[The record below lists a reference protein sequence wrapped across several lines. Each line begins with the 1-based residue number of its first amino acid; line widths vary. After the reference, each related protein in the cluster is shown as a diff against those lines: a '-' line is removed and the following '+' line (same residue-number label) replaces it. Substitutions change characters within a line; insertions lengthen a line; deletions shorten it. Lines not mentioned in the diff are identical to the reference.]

1 MSGGYLSIN
10 YQHHTKRTLHHYLME
25 VNLAQAKC
33 CKRYKQNAVIGDL
46 HRSKRIFRNI
56 EMEIKVIKCKSQNTD
71 YPPKFLNSVINQFL
85 TPKNNDS
92 FIIPADLFEE
102 SKPFILVEMKYRVM
116 EKTKMLPNIL
126 LKNSRHLTIT
136 VMGLQLNG

>member
-1 MSGGYLSIN
+1 
-10 YQHHTKRTLHHYLME
+10 ME
-25 VNLAQAKC
+25 VNLVQAKC
-33 CKRYKQNAVIGDL
+33 CKRYKQNAVIGDF

-71 YPPKFLNSVINQFL
+71 HPPKFLNSVINQFL

-92 FIIPADLFEE
+92 FIIPPDLFEE

-136 VMGLQLNG
+136 VIGLQLNG